1 VYQYSED
8 PPKFRA
14 EGDFWSLMWL
24 VLAISVGLGYFLMG
38 YVATH
43 LAHYISA
50 TYRQQYFESL
60 LFQKTS
66 YFDYDDHSQG
76 TLTSRVAGDP
86 KQLEELLG
94 INMAMVYTA
103 VFGLIGALAIAF
115 PHSWK
120 ISLVAFFV
128 TVPLGILSMYWR
140 FRYEVEFEKMNAA
153 VFEESSKFASESIG
167 AFRSVAAFTL
177 EGVICDRYQTLLRG
191 HITTAYRKA
200 RWQSLIFAFSD
211 SVSIGCQ
218 ALIFWYGGRLLAS
231 HEVDVVNY
239 LIAFFAVI
247 QGAEA
252 AGQGLAFGPN
262 AAQATQ
268 ASNRILNT
276 RESRNRDAIASS
288 ETVPDTEGGVKIELR
303 DVHFKYPTRDV
314 SVFKGLNLTIEKGQ
328 FAALV
333 GASGCGKTSIISLLE
348 RFYDVGKGKVL
359 TNGRDITEINVYE
372 YRKNLSLV
380 AQEATLFQG
389 QFFQGSAC

>member
-1 VYQYSED
+1 
-8 PPKFRA
+8 
-14 EGDFWSLMWL
+14 MWL
-24 VLAISVGLGYFLMG
+24 VLAIGVGLGYFLMG

-43 LAHYISA
+43 LAYHISA

-103 VFGLIGALAIAF
+103 IFGLIGALAIAF
-115 PHSWK
+115 AHSWK

-177 EGVICDRYQTLLRG
+177 EGIICDRYQTLLRG

-231 HEVDVVNY
+231 REVDIVHY

-252 AGQGLAFGPN
+252 GGQGLAFGPN
-262 AAQATQ
+262 AAQAAQ
-268 ASNRILNT
+268 ASNRVLNT
-276 RESRNRDAIASS
+276 RETQNRDAIASS
-288 ETVPDTEGGVKIELR
+288 EKVPDTEGGVKIELR
-303 DVHFKYPTRDV
+303 DVYFKYPTRDV

-348 RFYDVGKGKVL
+348 RFYDVGKGKIL

-389 QFFQGSAC
+389 QLFQGSPC

>member
-1 VYQYSED
+1 MYQYVDD
-8 PPKFRA
+8 PAKFRSD
-14 EGDFWSLMWL
+14 GNFWSLMWL
-24 VLAISVGLGYFLMG
+24 VLAIGIGLAYFLMG
-38 YVATH
+38 YIATH
-43 LAHYISA
+43 LAYYISA
-50 TYRQQYFESL
+50 TYRQQYFESI

-66 YFDYDDHSQG
+66 YFDHDDNSQG
-76 TLTSRVAGDP
+76 TLVSRVASDP

-94 INMAMVYTA
+94 VNMAMVYTA
-103 VFGLIGALAIAF
+103 VFGLIGALCIAF
-115 PHSWK
+115 VYSWK
-120 ISLVAFFV
+120 ISIVALFV

-177 EGVICDRYQTLLRG
+177 EGIICDRYQALLRN
-191 HITTAYRKA
+191 HITTAYKKA
-200 RWQSLIFAFSD
+200 RWQSLIFALSD

-218 ALIFWYGGRLLAS
+218 ALIFWYGGQLLAS
-231 HEVDVVNY
+231 RELDAVSY
-239 LIAFFAVI
+239 LISFFAVV

-262 AAQATQ
+262 AAQAAQ

-276 RESRNRDAIASS
+276 RETRNLDSISDS
-288 ETVPDTEGGVKIELR
+288 ETVPDTDGGVKIELR
-303 DVHFKYPTRDV
+303 DVHFRYPTRDV
-314 SVFKGLNLTIEKGQ
+314 PVFKGLNLTIEKGQ

-333 GASGCGKTSIISLLE
+333 GASGCGKTSVVSLLE
-348 RFYDVGKGKVL
+348 RFYDIEKGKIL
-359 TNGRDITEINVYE
+359 ANGRDITEINVYQ

-389 QFFQGSAC
+389 

>member
-1 VYQYSED
+1 
-8 PPKFRA
+8 
-14 EGDFWSLMWL
+14 MWL
-24 VLAISVGLGYFLMG
+24 VLAIGIGLSYFLMG
-38 YVATH
+38 FVATH
-43 LAHYISA
+43 LAHYISS
-50 TYRQQYFESL
+50 TYRQQYFESI

-66 YFDYDDHSQG
+66 YFDHDDNAQG

-128 TVPLGILSMYWR
+128 TVPLGIVSMYWR
-140 FRYEVEFEKMNAA
+140 FRYEVDFEKMNAA

-177 EGVICDRYQTLLRG
+177 EGVICDRYHTLLRG
-191 HITTAYRKA
+191 HITSAYKKA

-218 ALIFWYGGRLLAS
+218 ALIFWYGGQLVAS

-262 AAQATQ
+262 AAQAAQ

-276 RESRNRDAIASS
+276 RETRNRDAIPSS
-288 ETVPDTEGGVKIELR
+288 ETVPDTDGGVKIELR
-303 DVHFKYPTRDV
+303 DVHFTYPTRDV
-314 SVFKGLNLTIEKGQ
+314 SVFKGLSLTIEKGQ

-348 RFYDVGKGKVL
+348 RFYDVRKGKIL
-359 TNGRDITEINVYE
+359 ANGRDITEINVYE

-389 QFFQGSAC
+389 QFIHATRVEV